1 MIIKPQYDYLEQPVT
16 FTYRDKGFALIP
28 LTYDE
33 IDDSWNEMG
42 ELYIDDVPK
51 LVNKLGKEQP
61 FILTY
66 LMATGSD
73 ILNQHE
79 RETLLF
85 LGVMIW
91 HIVSKIAPDTPE
103 ISGDILD
110 CSEEKNMEMLEY
122 LSGEPETDFMDTVAK
137 IMSKY
142 HQSEL
147 LRYII
152 DRLLEEPDKGIELSE
167 DNIGMIVIY
176 LKTIIDCLDLA
187 IN

>member
-1 MIIKPQYDYLEQPVT
+1 MYTADKT
-16 FTYRDKGFALIP
+16 FTYATRVCALIQ
-28 LTYDE
+28 LTYEEVDN
-33 IDDSWNEMG
+33 SWNEMG
-42 ELYIDDVPK
+42 ELDLDDVPR

-61 FILTY
+61 YILTY

-73 ILNQHE
+73 ILNQPE
-79 RETLLF
+79 REMLLF

-91 HIVSKIAPDTPE
+91 HIVSKIVPDAPE

-110 CSEEKNMEMLEY
+110 YSEEKNMEMLEY

-147 LRYII
+147 LRFII

-176 LKTIIDCLDLA
+176 LKTIIDCLDS
-187 IN
+187 IIK